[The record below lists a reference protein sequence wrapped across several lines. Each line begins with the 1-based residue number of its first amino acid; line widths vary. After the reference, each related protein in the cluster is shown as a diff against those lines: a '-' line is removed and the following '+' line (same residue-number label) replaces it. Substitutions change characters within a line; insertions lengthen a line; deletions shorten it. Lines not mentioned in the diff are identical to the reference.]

1 MTEALEQL
9 LRLVADGKLSAEDAA
24 PLLAALDDEATR
36 PGTGSRASS
45 GRPDVAAGNDAA
57 DARATGPGGS
67 AARPV
72 ARHVHIEVR
81 EHGRSA
87 VDLRL
92 PLALG
97 HAAVRM
103 VPGLT
108 NDHAQRIRDALS
120 AGVVG
125 PILDVVDEDGDGV
138 RITLD

>member
-1 MTEALEQL
+1 MAEALEQL
-9 LRLVADGKLSAEDAA
+9 LRLVADGKLSAEDAV
-24 PLLAALDDEATR
+24 PLLAALDDEAAAR
-36 PGTGSRASS
+36 PVVGSSAS
-45 GRPDVAAGNDAA
+45 
-57 DARATGPGGS
+57 TGPGGAAGAATPGPGG

-103 VPGLT
+103 VPGLS